1 MSVYG
6 LLLDAINLL
15 TTDKVRLRTY
25 NPVSELLS
33 HCTVIGEALNM
44 NVRFIMTSLNPGH
57 ERSVS
62 LSADRGAWERICT
75 IIDRFLAHAEDEA
88 GDISLSPTKNIT
100 ASVSLIR
107 DRLKS
112 VCDEDTVE
120 IEFPRNVYVAMVNG
134 TLAAESLKFDVVPGT
149 DLPLDPDEFE
159 QIKSS
164 LERVSEQEL
173 AAVLSFA
180 I

>member
-1 MSVYG
+1 MILNIKFVM
-6 LLLDAINLL
+6 
-15 TTDKVRLRTY
+15 TTLKPDQ
-25 NPVSELLS
+25 
-33 HCTVIGEALNM
+33 
-44 NVRFIMTSLNPGH
+44 

-62 LSADRGAWERICT
+62 LRADRGAWERICT
-75 IIDRFLAHAEDEA
+75 IIERFLASAEDEA
-88 GDISLSPTKNIT
+88 EDISLSPIKDIT
-100 ASVSLIR
+100 ASVALIR

-112 VCDEDTVE
+112 AYDEDTVE

-134 TLAAESLKFDVVPGT
+134 TLSAESLRFDVVPAT

-173 AAVLSFA
+173 AAVLRYR
-180 I
+180 

>member
-1 MSVYG
+1 M
-6 LLLDAINLL
+6 
-15 TTDKVRLRTY
+15 TT
-25 NPVSELLS
+25 
-33 HCTVIGEALNM
+33 LN
-44 NVRFIMTSLNPGH
+44 SDQ

-75 IIDRFLAHAEDEA
+75 IIERFLALAGDEA
-88 GDISLSPTKNIT
+88 ADISLSPEKNIRE
-100 ASVSLIR
+100 SVAIIK

-112 VCDEDTVE
+112 AYDEDTVE

-134 TLAAESLKFDVVPGT
+134 TLSAESLRFDVVPAT

-164 LERVSEQEL
+164 LERVSEQEV

-180 I
+180 R